1 MHTFH
6 TFEHDAQF
14 DVVNMTSGRKQFAIY
29 MYMKCECVQ
38 CNPNM
43 LKATAAVMP
52 QKVRNPVVNDT
63 FLGNATDVD
72 NFEIESE

>member
-1 MHTFH
+1 
-6 TFEHDAQF
+6 
-14 DVVNMTSGRKQFAIY
+14 
-29 MYMKCECVQ
+29 
-38 CNPNM
+38 M